1 MSLQSVLFAPHMT
14 IDQYKYKVQTV
25 NHFVEIFFSK
35 WMLIAYFIYL
45 FFIYFFKI
53 FSTFNQRTFC
63 KFTQDS
69 VNS

>member
-35 WMLIAYFIYL
+35 WMLIAGRL
-45 FFIYFFKI
+45 FFLFIFYLLKI
-53 FSTFNQRTFC
+53 LSTFNRPA
-63 KFTQDS
+63 
-69 VNS
+69 N